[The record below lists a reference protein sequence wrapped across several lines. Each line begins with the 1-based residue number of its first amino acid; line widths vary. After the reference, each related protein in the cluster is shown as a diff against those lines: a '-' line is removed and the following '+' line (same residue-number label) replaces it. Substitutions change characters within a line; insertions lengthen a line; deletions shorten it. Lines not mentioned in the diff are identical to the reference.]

1 MHTIFLFNSLNNFR
15 FFAPTINFFKEKNVN
30 ITLIEYEADIYKNIN
45 KDYLNPSKLNS
56 EILSNINLIRI
67 NTFEE
72 VQNYLVK
79 NLTNYDYI
87 FSIDFLY
94 KNSCIIKDPDLN
106 KILDKWCVIS
116 HGMDSFIGLDLKKI
130 YFSYKTNFFFTSNYM
145 YQHGIEYLD
154 KINKDNNF
162 KKFKNIFF
170 IGSSIYDE
178 KIFQKKEQT
187 QKSLVYLPFPFYK
200 NRYRAK
206 TKDFSFQAA
215 FAGKNINL
223 LKIHRKFKG
232 KKYDMNI
239 IFESIKQKFLIN
251 YEIYKN
257 YVHIK
262 KYLNHYNENNI
273 ILSIRKFC
281 DNNNYKF
288 ICKPRLKFP
297 FNETIFKYAD
307 EIIYDEERDVYPTK
321 LQKILQKTDL
331 IIGSLS
337 STVFEAA
344 MFGTPYINIE
354 IPMIAFPK
362 DVDDAFWY
370 NYNEGHYYN
379 YPGVVYSYSIEKFI
393 AKFNNKNSNFFLVDP
408 DKRARYLE
416 KFCGVLSKKDF
427 NVGENIY
434 NFLKQNNQ

>member
-1 MHTIFLFNSLNNFR
+1 MMKK
-15 FFAPTINFFKEKNVN
+15 FFKKKNKHRKVWF
-30 ITLIEYEADIYKNIN
+30 IYH
-45 KDYLNPSKLNS
+45 
-56 EILSNINLIRI
+56 
-67 NTFEE
+67 
-72 VQNYLVK
+72 
-79 NLTNYDYI
+79 
-87 FSIDFLY
+87 FL
-94 KNSCIIKDPDLN
+94 
-106 KILDKWCVIS
+106 
-116 HGMDSFIGLDLKKI
+116 
-130 YFSYKTNFFFTSNYM
+130 
-145 YQHGIEYLD
+145 
-154 KINKDNNF
+154 
-162 KKFKNIFF
+162 
-170 IGSSIYDE
+170 
-178 KIFQKKEQT
+178 
-187 QKSLVYLPFPFYK
+187 YK

-321 LQKILQKTDL
+321 LQKILQKL
-331 IIGSLS
+331 ILLL
-337 STVFEAA
+337 
-344 MFGTPYINIE
+344 
-354 IPMIAFPK
+354 
-362 DVDDAFWY
+362 D
-370 NYNEGHYYN
+370 HC
-379 YPGVVYSYSIEKFI
+379 
-393 AKFNNKNSNFFLVDP
+393 L
-408 DKRARYLE
+408 LQ
-416 KFCGVLSKKDF
+416 
-427 NVGENIY
+427 
-434 NFLKQNNQ
+434 FLKLPCLEHHI